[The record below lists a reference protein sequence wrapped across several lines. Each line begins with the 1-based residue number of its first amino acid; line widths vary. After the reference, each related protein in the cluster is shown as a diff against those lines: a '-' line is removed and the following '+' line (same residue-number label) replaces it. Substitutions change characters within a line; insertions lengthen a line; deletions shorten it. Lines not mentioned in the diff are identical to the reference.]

1 MKPEEIKTLIKQSIP
16 TSNVEVSSDDGHH
29 FQALVVSSA
38 FEGLN
43 LVKRQQL
50 IYKSLGDLISSGALH
65 ALSLKT
71 FTTAEWRDKQDN

>member
-1 MKPEEIKTLIKQSIP
+1 MQTHEVKSLIETSIP
-16 TSNVEVSSDDGHH
+16 TSEVQVLSDDGVH
-29 FQALVVSSA
+29 FQAVVVSMA

-50 IYKSLGDLISSGALH
+50 VYKSLGDLISSGKLH

-71 FTTAEWRDKQDN
+71 YTTAEWQNIK